1 MRELSMIDV
10 WTIVLAARWTLALGA
25 IALIGG
31 SIGGLTIAVARTAQS
46 RWLFVPAR
54 VFIMIF
60 QGTPLLMQ
68 LFLVFFGLPVL
79 GVDVNPWVAAGAA
92 LVFNTSAFLGDIWR
106 GCIEA
111 VPMGQT
117 EAADALNLSRFHRL
131 KDVILPQAAKIAVPP
146 TVGFMVQIIKGTS
159 LTAIIGFSE
168 LTRTAQVINNA
179 TFSPMPVFTLVA
191 FIYFCICWP
200 LSKWSRRLER
210 RLAASLR

>member
-1 MRELSMIDV
+1 MRELSVTDL
-10 WTIVLAARWTLALGA
+10 WTIVLAARWTLALAA
-25 IALIGG
+25 IALTGG
-31 SIGGLTIAVARTAQS
+31 AIGGLIVALARTS
-46 RWLFVPAR
+46 PSKWLIVPAR
-54 VFIMIF
+54 TFIMVF

-68 LFLVFFGLPVL
+68 LFLVFFGFPVL
-79 GVDVNPWVAAGAA
+79 GITVNPWIAAGVA
-92 LVFNTSAFLGDIWR
+92 LILNTSAFLGDIWR

-111 VPMGQT
+111 VPAGQV
-117 EAADALNLSRFHRL
+117 EAANALNLSTFHRL

-168 LTRTAQVINNA
+168 LTRTAQIINNS
-179 TFSPMPVFTLVA
+179 TFSPMPVFALVA

-210 RLAASLR
+210 RLSASLR